1 MNEQKSDNS
10 VSLPD
15 PHMRVNLS
23 EERLRNYLEV
33 VRELGV
39 AFDLLDDH
47 VVITDPDGNIIY
59 MNEAAERNTGFFREE
74 AFGKNPADLWGGNM
88 SQEFYERMWQRIKVE
103 KLPFVGEARNR
114 KKDGTEYWQELHISP
129 VLWENGDIKFF
140 IGVEPNITK
149 KKEKEKFREEFSSM
163 LGHQLKSP
171 LTSYKWALEWLSKEG
186 NLTGD
191 QKEMIHAL
199 YEQNES
205 LVNLVGDLL
214 TYARIGSVSELKK
227 SYIDLVKEIE
237 TIIERARAKHSQV
250 AFSFSKGDGPLLC
263 TSYASLVSQ
272 VFTNIIFNA
281 AEYSDAEMGTV
292 DLFLGREDNT
302 IFFSCKDN
310 GIGIPP
316 EDQERIFLKFFRASN
331 ALKTKG
337 KGTGLGLFIVKMIT
351 DNLGWD
357 VSFESPLEH
366 SRGTVFYVR
375 IPMLS

>member
-88 SQEFYERMWQRIKVE
+88 SQEFYERMLQRIKVE

-227 SYIDLVKEIE
+227 SEIDLVKEIK
-237 TIIERARAKHSQV
+237 TII
-250 AFSFSKGDGPLLC
+250 
-263 TSYASLVSQ
+263 
-272 VFTNIIFNA
+272 
-281 AEYSDAEMGTV
+281 
-292 DLFLGREDNT
+292 
-302 IFFSCKDN
+302 
-310 GIGIPP
+310 
-316 EDQERIFLKFFRASN
+316 
-331 ALKTKG
+331 
-337 KGTGLGLFIVKMIT
+337 
-351 DNLGWD
+351 
-357 VSFESPLEH
+357 
-366 SRGTVFYVR
+366 
-375 IPMLS
+375 